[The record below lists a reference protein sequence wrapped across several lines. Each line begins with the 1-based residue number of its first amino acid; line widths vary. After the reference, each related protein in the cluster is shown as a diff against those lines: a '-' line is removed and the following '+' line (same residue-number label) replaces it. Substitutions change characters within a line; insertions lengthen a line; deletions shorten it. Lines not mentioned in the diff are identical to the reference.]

1 MPDKTPNAGA
11 EANRRTAQRRADAW
25 VLLYHALGADRS
37 LLKLRRHLA
46 DIGLAINLN
55 TLKMYSAKY
64 GWQDRM
70 RELDARQADAR
81 QLTHDSTVARMNER
95 QANMGEAMQHV
106 AGRGLA
112 MIADNAGAM
121 TPGDVARLADI
132 GVKLERLALGEATT
146 RSEIEVTVYNT
157 IIQQIAA
164 LFINVNVMDSPD
176 DRTRTFA
183 DGVDGIIDVALGS
196 A

>member
-1 MPDKTPNAGA
+1 MPGKTPNNGGLATQA
-11 EANRRTAQRRADAW
+11 KAKRRSEAW
-25 VLLYHALGADRS
+25 VLVYHLLGTDRS
-37 LLKLRRHLA
+37 LMKLKRHLA
-46 DIGLAINLN
+46 AIGLSVSMT
-55 TLKMYSAKY
+55 TLKDYSAKY

-95 QANMGEAMQHV
+95 QANMGAAMQTV

-164 LFINVNVMDSPD
+164 LFINVNAMDSPD